1 MNSGTTHPKR
11 GLSEEGSLGKF
22 AFIIHPIDPKRD
34 VERKFPLLGRYLPV
48 PAVHFLS
55 RFFPP
60 LYISHITGVQSIT
73 GVEAEGWFVACP
85 FTPARIMSVPVP
97 VAYRK
102 IIQTGRLA
110 QRLGA
115 KILGMGAFTSV
126 VGDAGITI
134 SEHLDIP
141 VTTGNSY
148 TVATAIQ
155 AVRAAAERM
164 ELDLKQAIVAVVG
177 ATGAV
182 GSISAQ
188 ILARTCGRVVLIAKD
203 MARLQKVKSQIEA
216 ERGAATYITT
226 DYQAIQEAAIVIAAT
241 SDIKAVIRPRHLR
254 PGAVVLD
261 VARPRDVSRRVAKER
276 DDVLVIEGG
285 MIAIPGPDLDF
296 GFDFGFPPRMAYAC
310 MAEAMILALECRYT
324 SFTLG
329 RDISA
334 EQVQEMEALG
344 TKHGFKL
351 GGFRSFERAVT
362 EDEIERVKKAA
373 HRRSSK

>member
-1 MNSGTTHPKR
+1 
-11 GLSEEGSLGKF
+11 
-22 AFIIHPIDPKRD
+22 
-34 VERKFPLLGRYLPV
+34 
-48 PAVHFLS
+48 
-55 RFFPP
+55 
-60 LYISHITGVQSIT
+60 
-73 GVEAEGWFVACP
+73 
-85 FTPARIMSVPVP
+85 MSVPVP

-102 IIQTGRLA
+102 IVQTGRLA

-241 SDIKAVIRPRHLR
+241 SDIEAVIRPRHLR

-329 RDISA
+329 RDITA

-362 EDEIERVKKAA
+362 EDEIERVKKVA